1 MMLDKKDKDNFNEHV
16 EEQEGEKD
24 AKLSKKEIKDGWKYL
39 VNQGKVFKLFLLMV
53 GYFLFIDMLGVF
65 GVINGLWVLIL
76 IVPVIFV
83 ILVAYIV
90 YMNKH
95 GDDEMK

>member
-1 MMLDKKDKDNFNEHV
+1 MLNEKDKDNFNEHV
-16 EEQEGEKD
+16 EEPGGEEN
-24 AKLSKKEIKDGWKYL
+24 AKLSKEEIKDGWKYL
-39 VNQGKVFKLFLLMV
+39 VDQGRVFKLFLLMV
-53 GYFLFIDMLGVF
+53 GYFLFIDILGVF
-65 GVINGLWVLIL
+65 GVINGLWGLIL

-83 ILVAYIV
+83 ILAAYIV

>member
-1 MMLDKKDKDNFNEHV
+1 MLNEKDKDNFNEHV
-16 EEQEGEKD
+16 KEPEGEEN
-24 AKLSKKEIKDGWKYL
+24 AKLSKEEIKDGWKYL

-65 GVINGLWVLIL
+65 GVINGLWELVL

-83 ILVAYIV
+83 ILAAYIV

>member
-1 MMLDKKDKDNFNEHV
+1 MLNEKDKDNFNEHV
-16 EEQEGEKD
+16 EKQENEQD
-24 AKLSKKEIKDGWKYL
+24 TKLSKKEIKDGWKYL
-39 VNQGKVFKLFLLMV
+39 VNQGRVFKLFLLMV

-65 GVINGLWVLIL
+65 GVINGLWALIL

-83 ILVAYIV
+83 ILAAYIV

-95 GDDEMK
+95 GDGQ

>member
-1 MMLDKKDKDNFNEHV
+1 MLNEKDKDNFNEHV
-16 EEQEGEKD
+16 EEPESKENT
-24 AKLSKKEIKDGWKYL
+24 KLSKEEIKDGWKYL

-83 ILVAYIV
+83 ILAAYIV

>member
-1 MMLDKKDKDNFNEHV
+1 MLNKEDKDNFNEYV
-16 EEQEGEKD
+16 EEQENEKD
-24 AKLSKKEIKDGWKYL
+24 TKLSKEELKDGWKYL
-39 VNQGKVFKLFLLMV
+39 VDQGRVFKLFLIMV
-53 GYFLFIDMLGVF
+53 GYFLFIDILGVF
-65 GVINGLWVLIL
+65 GVINGLWGLIL

-83 ILVAYIV
+83 ILAAYIV

>member
-1 MMLDKKDKDNFNEHV
+1 MLNEKDKDNFNEHV
-16 EEQEGEKD
+16 EKQENEQD
-24 AKLSKKEIKDGWKYL
+24 TKLSKKEIKDGWKYL
-39 VNQGKVFKLFLLMV
+39 VNQGMVFKLFLLMV

-65 GVINGLWVLIL
+65 GVINGLWALIL

-83 ILVAYIV
+83 ILAAYIV

>member
-1 MMLDKKDKDNFNEHV
+1 MLNEKDKDNFNGHV
-16 EEQEGEKD
+16 EKQENEQD
-24 AKLSKKEIKDGWKYL
+24 TKLSKKEIKDGWKYL
-39 VNQGKVFKLFLLMV
+39 VNQGRVFKLFLLMV

-65 GVINGLWVLIL
+65 GVINGLWALIL

-83 ILVAYIV
+83 ILAAYIV

>member
-1 MMLDKKDKDNFNEHV
+1 MLNEKDKDNFNEHV
-16 EEQEGEKD
+16 EEQESKENT
-24 AKLSKKEIKDGWKYL
+24 KLSKEEIKDGWKYL

-83 ILVAYIV
+83 ILAAYII

>member
-1 MMLDKKDKDNFNEHV
+1 MLNEKDKDNFNEHV
-16 EEQEGEKD
+16 EEPEGERN
-24 AKLSKKEIKDGWKYL
+24 AKLSKEEIKDGWKYL

-83 ILVAYIV
+83 ILAAYIV

>member
-1 MMLDKKDKDNFNEHV
+1 MLNEKDKDNFNEYV
-16 EEQEGEKD
+16 EGQESEKD

-39 VNQGKVFKLFLLMV
+39 VNQGRVFKLFLLMV

-65 GVINGLWVLIL
+65 KVINGLWELVL

-83 ILVAYIV
+83 ILAAYIV

-95 GDDEMK
+95 GNDEMK

>member
-1 MMLDKKDKDNFNEHV
+1 
-16 EEQEGEKD
+16 
-24 AKLSKKEIKDGWKYL
+24 
-39 VNQGKVFKLFLLMV
+39 MV

-83 ILVAYIV
+83 ILAAYIV

>member
-1 MMLDKKDKDNFNEHV
+1 MLNEKDKDNFNEYV
-16 EEQEGEKD
+16 EGQESEKD

-39 VNQGKVFKLFLLMV
+39 VNQGRVFKLFLLMV

-65 GVINGLWVLIL
+65 EVINGLWELVL

-83 ILVAYIV
+83 ILAAYIV

>member
-1 MMLDKKDKDNFNEHV
+1 MLNEKDKDNFNEHV
-16 EEQEGEKD
+16 EGQESEKD
-24 AKLSKKEIKDGWKYL
+24 AKLSKKEIKDDWKYL
-39 VNQGKVFKLFLLMV
+39 VNQGRVFKLFLLMV

-65 GVINGLWVLIL
+65 EVINGLWELVL

-83 ILVAYIV
+83 ILAAYIV

>member
-1 MMLDKKDKDNFNEHV
+1 MLNKEDNDNFNEYA
-16 EEQEGEKD
+16 EEQEGKEN

-39 VNQGKVFKLFLLMV
+39 VNQGRVFKLFLLMV
-53 GYFLFIDMLGVF
+53 GYFLFIDMLGTF
-65 GVINGLWVLIL
+65 RVINGLWVLIL
-76 IVPVIFV
+76 TVPVIFV
-83 ILVAYIV
+83 VLAAYII

>member
-1 MMLDKKDKDNFNEHV
+1 MLNEKDKDNFNEHV
-16 EEQEGEKD
+16 EKQENEQD
-24 AKLSKKEIKDGWKYL
+24 TKLSKKEIKDGWKYL
-39 VNQGKVFKLFLLMV
+39 VNQGRVFKLFLLMV

-65 GVINGLWVLIL
+65 GVINGLWALIL

-83 ILVAYIV
+83 ILAAYIV

-95 GDDEMK
+95 SDDEMK

>member
-1 MMLDKKDKDNFNEHV
+1 MLNEKDKDNFNEHV
-16 EEQEGEKD
+16 EGQEDEEN

-39 VNQGKVFKLFLLMV
+39 VNQGRVFKLFLLMV

-65 GVINGLWVLIL
+65 EVINGLWELVL

-83 ILVAYIV
+83 ILATYIV

>member
-1 MMLDKKDKDNFNEHV
+1 MLNEKDKDNFNEHV
-16 EEQEGEKD
+16 KEPEGKEN
-24 AKLSKKEIKDGWKYL
+24 AKLSKEEIKDGWKYL
-39 VNQGKVFKLFLLMV
+39 INQGKVFKLFLLMV

-83 ILVAYIV
+83 ILAAYII

>member
-1 MMLDKKDKDNFNEHV
+1 MLNEKDKDNFNEHV
-16 EEQEGEKD
+16 EGQESEKD

-39 VNQGKVFKLFLLMV
+39 VNQGRVFKLFLLMV

-65 GVINGLWVLIL
+65 KVINGLWELVL
-76 IVPVIFV
+76 IVPVIFI
-83 ILVAYIV
+83 ILAAYIV

>member
-1 MMLDKKDKDNFNEHV
+1 MLNEKDKNNFNEHV
-16 EEQEGEKD
+16 EEPEGEENT
-24 AKLSKKEIKDGWKYL
+24 KLSKEEIKDGWKYL

-65 GVINGLWVLIL
+65 GVINGLWALIL

-83 ILVAYIV
+83 ILAAYII